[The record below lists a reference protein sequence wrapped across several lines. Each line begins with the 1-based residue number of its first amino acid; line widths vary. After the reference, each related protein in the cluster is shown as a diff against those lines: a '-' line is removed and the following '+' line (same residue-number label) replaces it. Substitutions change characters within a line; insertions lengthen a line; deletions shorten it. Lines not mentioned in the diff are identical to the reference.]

1 MDVKHK
7 VLKDFQLLTEDKKI
21 VILKAKTIIEN
32 YQFKNKTDSVKVSK
46 EIIDNNPDYF
56 SKIDWKEEF
65 TNFLKQNK
73 LPQPAILTKKIVPF
87 IESLLD
93 KNLSKQN
100 EKVVE
105 VLIEKPVE
113 KIVEVVVE
121 KPVEKLVTDQ
131 SLSVE
136 LENKINKLKLKEEQL
151 DKEIKETNLKEI
163 EADNKHKIAS
173 LLETEYKQ
181 KLEEITRKE
190 EYLSNKESELLTK
203 ESYLNQKE
211 TNLSSYVSRS
221 RIDEKV
227 DEYHRQGFQ
236 MDFFRKLISEI

>member
-7 VLKDFQLLTEDKKI
+7 VLKDFQLVTEDKKI
-21 VILKAKTIIEN
+21 VILKVKTIIEN
-32 YQFKNKTDSVKVSK
+32 YEFKNKLDIVKVSK
-46 EIIDNNPDYF
+46 EIINNNPDYF

-65 TNFLKQNK
+65 TSFLKQNK

-100 EKVVE
+100 EKIVE
-105 VLIEKPVE
+105 VL
-113 KIVEVVVE
+113 VE
-121 KPVEKLVTDQ
+121 KPIEKIVTDQ
-131 SLSVE
+131 SLSIE

-163 EADNKHKIAS
+163 EAENKQKIAS
-173 LLETEYKQ
+173 ILETEYKQ
-181 KLEEITRKE
+181 KLDETSKKE
-190 EYLSNKESELLTK
+190 EYLLNKEQDLLSK
-203 ESYLNQKE
+203 ESYLIEKE
-211 TNLSSYVSRS
+211 TNLSGYVSRS
-221 RIDEKV
+221 RINEKV
-227 DEYHRQGFQ
+227 DEYQKQGFQ